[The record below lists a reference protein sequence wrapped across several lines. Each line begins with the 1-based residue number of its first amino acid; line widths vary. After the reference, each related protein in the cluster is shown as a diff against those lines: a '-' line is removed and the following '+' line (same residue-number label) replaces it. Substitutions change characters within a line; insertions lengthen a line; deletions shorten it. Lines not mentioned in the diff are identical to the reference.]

1 MIVVDTIVATLSGES
16 ERDRFDAIIA
26 SRDCLLS
33 AGSYL
38 ETFIVIENRFGEE
51 GARIL
56 ALYLHESGLT
66 VVPVDRAQADLA
78 RRAYRRFGK
87 GRHPAALNYGD
98 CFAYALARSHNL
110 PLLFK
115 GDDFARTDL
124 EAA

>member
-1 MIVVDTIVATLSGES
+1 MDTSALVATLSGES
-16 ERDRFDAIIA
+16 ERDHFNAIIA

-38 ETFIVIENRFGEE
+38 EAFIVIETRFGEE
-51 GARIL
+51 GARL
-56 ALYLHESGLT
+56 LSLYLHESGMT

-98 CFAYALARSHNL
+98 CFAYALAVARGA